1 MSRARFSST
10 NNYYKNEMNKEE
22 QIEILKTSCFQTL
35 EAIGEDSQREGLAK
49 TPERVARTLL
59 DLTKGYTMDP
69 VATLKSAMFQEDYDQ
84 MVVVKDIEFYSLCEH
99 HILPFFGKVHV
110 AYIPNGHIVG
120 LSKIPRMV
128 DIFSHRLQVQEHLT
142 KQICECLQQALSPLG
157 AIVVIEAQHLCVQMR
172 GIEKQGSTTQT
183 MYYTGVFENIEKRKE
198 FLSLIRK

>member
-1 MSRARFSST
+1 
-10 NNYYKNEMNKEE
+10 MNKEE
-22 QIEILKTSCFQTL
+22 QIEILKTSCLQTL

-128 DIFSHRLQVQEHLT
+128 DIFSHRLQVQERLT
-142 KQICECLQQALSPLG
+142 KQICDCIQETLEPKG
-157 AIVVIEAQHLCVQMR
+157 VIVVLEAQHLCMQMR
-172 GIEKQGSTTQT
+172 GVEKQGAITKT
-183 MYYTGVFENIEKRKE
+183 MDFCGDFAEAKRRDE
-198 FLSLIRK
+198 FFQMLSHE